1 MVRPR
6 DTTLRYDDDRRIQP
20 PIYNGVKTMSYGY
33 VKGQSTDLTQ
43 AGAGTS
49 ADSSGAFIRGPLASS
64 AVKQLASETAWG
76 SLDFLVVDFPPGTGD
91 IQLTLTQSLRIAGAV
106 VVTTPGKLSFVD
118 VAKGLALFQRTGV
131 PVMALV
137 ENMSYFVCGNC
148 DTKHRLFGERG
159 AEYLAQLQARFGG
172 GSVVGGSPTTDS
184 NGSSSS
190 EQQQLQSFP
199 PPFPVLEL
207 PIWPAMARA
216 SDEGDPI
223 MLSHDD
229 ANKPVR
235 DVYAELARSVQ
246 QRLMGAQ
253 GEGAAA
259 VPTLT
264 FDAKSG
270 HVVLTDPASSS
281 AAASDSTAAAS
292 SSSSPAARSVSLPA
306 RSLRLACRCAGC
318 VDELSGKPRLDPA
331 RVPADVRP
339 IGMQPRGNY
348 AVAVHW
354 SDGHASSLY
363 PFEDIRKLAAQASS
377 A

>member
-1 MVRPR
+1 
-6 DTTLRYDDDRRIQP
+6 
-20 PIYNGVKTMSYGY
+20 
-33 VKGQSTDLTQ
+33 
-43 AGAGTS
+43 
-49 ADSSGAFIRGPLASS
+49 
-64 AVKQLASETAWG
+64 VKQLASETAWG

-91 IQLTLTQSLRIAGAV
+91 IQLTLTQSLRIAGAI

-172 GSVVGGSPTTDS
+172 SAVGAPTGS
-184 NGSSSS
+184 NGSSS
-190 EQQQLQSFP
+190 EQQLQSS

-223 MLSHDD
+223 MLSHDE

-253 GEGAAA
+253 GEGAAT

-270 HVVLTDPASSS
+270 HVVLTDSS
-281 AAASDSTAAAS
+281 AASSNSTAAAS
-292 SSSSPAARSVSLPA
+292 SSSPATPVSLPA